1 MHELSIMENALAV
14 AIEQS
19 AGRII
24 TRIDMAV
31 GELTAVVPDA
41 LQFAFEV
48 LSKGTAA
55 ESATLHVEHIPVSC
69 HCATCDKDFIVNNF
83 HYECPECQTV
93 TTAIVQG
100 QELHLISIEV
110 R

>member
-19 AGRII
+19 AGRKI

-55 ESATLHVEHIPVSC
+55 DGATLHIEHIPVSC
-69 HCATCDKDFIVNNF
+69 HCSKCNQDFIVDNF
-83 HYECPECQTV
+83 HYECSGCQTV
-93 TTAIVQG
+93 TTSITHG

-110 R
+110 S